1 MEDFGYGA
9 SVFAER
15 NGESKVIQF
24 DRANITEGY
33 LARHIPVGS
42 GAPGREA
49 AIIDI
54 AQDFLL
60 SYLED
65 IGKMEHVALKGGT
78 AIRKL
83 YAGREG
89 RFSLDLDFSIDDSIT
104 DSSERTLDFISEID
118 GLQLGPFSYSISE
131 RRNKWYIGLTSPFN
145 DGDIFKTKLD
155 FASYPWLEPAV
166 KPIVAL
172 PIHKQYGFELPH
184 IHTLCLEENMAE
196 KIARLNRTST
206 ARDMYDLNW
215 LFETKTIAAT
225 IDKNLLKRLVVLKIW
240 VDSHGMHYGSI
251 FWRPA
256 HYPSVFEPERWLN
269 ERKPQDVDTED
280 IGALAVPAPT
290 AEDMIKR
297 LKTNYGFLAE
307 LDELEQTIAKSNQK
321 DRSLVIQALS
331 KLPGNRL
338 GKGLY

>member
-1 MEDFGYGA
+1 MI
-9 SVFAER
+9 
-15 NGESKVIQF
+15 KF
-24 DRANITEGY
+24 DGSNITEGY
-33 LARHIPVGS
+33 LARHIPAGG

-60 SYLED
+60 SYMED

-89 RFSLDLDFSIDDSIT
+89 RFSLDLDFSIDESMT
-104 DSSERTLDFISEID
+104 DSSERAFDFISEID
-118 GLQLGPFSYSISE
+118 GLQLGPFSYSVSE
-131 RRNKWYIGLTSPFN
+131 RRNKWYIGLESPFN
-145 DGDIFKTKLD
+145 EGEIFKTKLD
-155 FASYPWLEPAV
+155 FASYPWLEPVA
-166 KPIVAL
+166 KSIVTL

-184 IHTLCLEENMAE
+184 IHTICLEENMAE

-215 LFETKTIAAT
+215 LLETKSIAGT
-225 IDKNLLKRLVVLKIW
+225 IDKNMLKRLVVLKIW
-240 VDSHGMHYGSI
+240 VDSYGMHYGNI
-251 FWRPA
+251 FWHPA
-256 HYPSVFEPERWLN
+256 HSPSVFDPERWLN
-269 ERKPQDVDTED
+269 DRKPQDVDTED

-290 AEDMIKR
+290 AEDLIKR

-321 DRSLVIQALS
+321 DRSLVIQTLS
-331 KLPGNRL
+331 GLPGNRL